1 MTLAELSRLRS
12 RVEHEYSSKR
22 AIWRRPSIY
31 WPARP
36 TRPERQARSPRRSNI
51 GSADVRRAKAPPSSA
66 ATLAHRG
73 TRHRR
78 VDRDRRRD
86 CGRACP
92 AGRAGGTR
100 GTPEDRLDEIASG
113 IREQATTS
121 ADNLPPQHFSDTAFE
136 HLGVRRRP
144 PRLPSLARKPR
155 RHAPGFRPRASARF
169 LVRCVP
175 ASGRDPGAW
184 WRTIG
189 TRTAPASVAEQRRC
203 RGCGV
208 RSIALPPRRLSRPT
222 GTGVAHRPSGF
233 FGRVT
238 KDYVRNGRCPGA
250 DRVPAVGHVRIATL
264 RGPVA

>member
-36 TRPERQARSPRRSNI
+36 TRPERQARSSRRSNI

-121 ADNLPPQHFSDTAFE
+121 GDNLPPQHFSDTAFE

-155 RHAPGFRPRASARF
+155 RHAPAFAHVRALDSWSAACLLWTSTRRACRDRRRRRFRRGKQQP
-169 LVRCVP
+169 C
-175 ASGRDPGAW
+175 ASGAN
-184 WRTIG
+184 
-189 TRTAPASVAEQRRC
+189 
-203 RGCGV
+203 
-208 RSIALPPRRLSRPT
+208 
-222 GTGVAHRPSGF
+222 
-233 FGRVT
+233 RV
-238 KDYVRNGRCPGA
+238 
-250 DRVPAVGHVRIATL
+250 
-264 RGPVA
+264 